1 MNLHQAAVQNES
13 VKTQI
18 VCLWCLGD
26 VQSWEW
32 DLKVTGLSLV
42 LTVICYI
49 YIWSFNAGTIF
60 KIKQS
65 LTP

>member
-49 YIWSFNAGTIF
+49 YI
-60 KIKQS
+60 
-65 LTP
+65 

>member
-26 VQSWEW
+26 VQSLEW

-49 YIWSFNAGTIF
+49 YI
-60 KIKQS
+60 
-65 LTP
+65 